1 MSDWIAVDWS
11 HTKLRAWAMSGNAP
25 KASAQSDRGTG
36 NLAGIAPET
45 ALLELIGNW
54 TGLGDVIACGDIG
67 ARGGWVEAPLA
78 PAPCLPPLSDAV
90 TPATRHPDLRL
101 RILRGVSQNRPSDVM
116 RGDETRIAGFLR
128 INPKFDGTLCLPG
141 QISRWVQISAGEI
154 VSFQSFL
161 TGELY
166 TTLSRHSLLG
176 PTVAG
181 DTLAAFDT
189 AAFEE
194 GLEQGRHHAE
204 KLLARLSG
212 LVAEDQR
219 DGLPPSAARARLSG
233 LLIGA
238 ELAGAKPYWLGAEI
252 AVIASAELGQL
263 YTHALRQQSAP
274 ALAIDRDA
282 ATLTGLIAARDA
294 LAL

>member
-11 HTKLRAWAMSGNAP
+11 RTKLRAWAMSGHAP
-25 KASAQSDRGTG
+25 KASAQSDRGTQ
-36 NLAGIAPET
+36 NLDGTDPET
-45 ALLELIGNW
+45 ALLALIGNW
-54 TGLGDVIACGDIG
+54 AGLDDVIACGEIG
-67 ARGGWVEAPLA
+67 GMAPWAQAALA

-90 TPATRHPDLRL
+90 TAITNHPKLRL
-101 RILRGVSQNRPSDVM
+101 RILGGVGQNRPSDVM

-128 INPKFDGTLCLPG
+128 INPQFDGTLCLPG

-166 TTLSRHSLLG
+166 TALTRHSLLG

-181 DTLAAFDT
+181 DALAAFDS

-204 KLLARLSG
+204 KLLARLAG

-252 AVIASAELGQL
+252 AVIASSELGQL

-274 ALAIDRDA
+274 ALHIDREA
-282 ATLTGLIAARDA
+282 ATLTGLIAAREA